1 MMDEQSPPAGREL
14 VGALDDKKAVP
25 AGQIQPGHHSLP
37 PGARPGDPEG
47 PHQGVM
53 FVDGRRIAVVQIARA
68 GVDPSLSTCEPPP
81 PHVAGPLP
89 AKPRIVDLLW
99 GVDGWHNPDALV
111 RFLDDPDPCPVCR
124 NRTEGRQV
132 EDPP

>member
-1 MMDEQSPPAGREL
+1 
-14 VGALDDKKAVP
+14 
-25 AGQIQPGHHSLP
+25 
-37 PGARPGDPEG
+37 
-47 PHQGVM
+47 M
-53 FVDGRRIAVVQIARA
+53 FVDGRRIAVVHIARA
-68 GVDPSLSTCEPPP
+68 GVDPGDGRQAVFIAVGLSGKGVDPSLSTCEPPP